1 MTSKASFYYDESK
14 TSTERIREQGEQYL
28 PDPQKILDETYAGT
42 IWGDPIRVD
51 FQSGDYE
58 KADKAVAASGARVV
72 YKAVS
77 SVEPYHATIWVAE
90 EDGEKARKAVA
101 DAGVTVHE
109 VKAFF

>member
-1 MTSKASFYYDESK
+1 MTIKANIYYDENK
-14 TSTERIREQGEQYL
+14 TSTERILEHGDQYI
-28 PDPQKILDETYAGT
+28 PDPQELLDKVYVGT
-42 IWGDPIRVD
+42 IWGAPIRVD

-58 KADKAVAASGARVV
+58 KADEAVVNSGSKVIYR
-72 YKAVS
+72 AVS

-90 EDGEKARKAVA
+90 EDGEKAQKAVV

>member
-1 MTSKASFYYDESK
+1 MPTNATFYYDQSK
-14 TSTERIREQGEQYL
+14 TSTERVREMGDQYI
-28 PDPQKILDETYAGT
+28 PDYEKVLDAEYAGT

-51 FQSGDYE
+51 YQSGDFE

>member
-1 MTSKASFYYDESK
+1 MAIKANIYYDESK
-14 TSTERIREQGEQYL
+14 TSTERIMSYGDQYI
-28 PDPQKILDETYAGT
+28 PDPQKLLDDGYAGT

-58 KADKAVAASGARVV
+58 KADKAITASGAKVIYR
-72 YKAVS
+72 AVS
-77 SVEPYHATIWVAE
+77 SVEPYHGTIWVTE
-90 EDGEKARKAVA
+90 SDGEKARAAVA